1 MKFERPFAPQA
12 RHCSASNS
20 ATRSFGRCPTFS
32 FRPCKKKNDAF
43 EVDNGGG
50 SVLWETRRQK
60 LKVQSDMPWMTQANI
75 YCRRAQTLPPM
86 MPRHWAIRSSKQVW
100 QGHSRMERP
109 TKRRR
114 GHSFVRNLPSAAPHR
129 FGKAIP
135 DPRRRR
141 IINAGACSLESASS
155 IAQVWQGH
163 SRTAPPAIHK
173 CWHMFAPVVALSCT
187 RKFPA

>member
-1 MKFERPFAPQA
+1 MNGHLLLKQGTVQLQTLPPEVSDDAQRLV
-12 RHCSASNS
+12 
-20 ATRSFGRCPTFS
+20 FGHV
-32 FRPCKKKNDAF
+32 KKKTMLSKSTT
-43 EVDNGGG
+43 GGG

-86 MPRHWAIRSSKQVW
+86 MPRHWAVRSSKQVW
-100 QGHSRMERP
+100 QGHSRMECP

-114 GHSFVRNLPSAAPHR
+114 SHPSVPNLPSAAPLR

-135 DPRRRR
+135 EPRRRR
-141 IINAGACSLESASS
+141 IMNVGARSLESADSV
-155 IAQVWQGH
+155 AQVWQGH